1 MSKVSAD
8 PVGNVLGRMLH
19 LDFPPLCVEAEK
31 NLGIPKTELRVGDE
45 DILVWP

>member
-8 PVGNVLGRMLH
+8 PVGTVLGSMLH
-19 LDFPPLCVEAEK
+19 FDSHPLRIEAEK
-31 NLGIPKTELRVGDE
+31 NLSSPRTELRVGDE